1 MKITTVIIIFI
12 ILILSQVN
20 NADVTEWIC
29 KDKIE
34 SFNRCQRELISTG
47 SDFQNCKREL
57 TNKGSDFQNCTLKIS
72 KHESEIK
79 LCQSKLSSKT
89 VQEEICQKNLVETN
103 LSKEKCENNLNHQDT
118 FFKSREQVFDNR
130 EENLA
135 MREKI
140 QVDSIKSIE
149 KQLSELDVS
158 IFEFSQKRI
167 GGKWYPISNFLF
179 QMFMLFLICFSLKL
193 FHDWRIMRK
202 KISIQEKTIFYLQD
216 QAKSHVCK
224 QPNDFEIESSRNEE
238 LKRELKNQ
246 KKIESEKDEKLSKL
260 EKKIVRI
267 IEMEA
272 KLKNE
277 LAVNKNELIVN
288 KNELGSKIK
297 SLEKEIKELNSE
309 IIIRNR
315 TILEK
320 DQIISTFEGKLEKL
334 GKKKTQTEVNF
345 KDELDE
351 TKAELS
357 QFGAKIKSLEKEIKQ
372 LNSNIENQKKIA
384 FGKDQTISKLEGK
397 VEILEKENIEIE
409 ENLKNELE
417 SKKEFGK
424 YLHGKDQTI
433 LNLERKL
440 ERIKFEY
447 EMQVTDLMK
456 KNSVLLQRYSILDE
470 ELKKNQQKS
479 FKPDYGFIGSAS
491 PKKEVKF
498 VGAELRERDQWKVKS
513 KLEKRF
519 SKEDFLDLLNHIW
532 MDKKEDTNMMKK
544 TIHLIKEITDLN
556 TLFLEYLLK
565 KIELKF
571 NRDWEIIMCNPGNEE
586 FTIRFSYFFYILGD
600 LWKIR
605 ILDDDNFKG
614 KVNRVMNEFFI
625 LHSIYKKYGE
635 LMCERIPNEVEF
647 HFRHIEQLERNCLKE
662 NNLGILEKIED
673 LKKFKK
679 MKKFK

>member
-1 MKITTVIIIFI
+1 MKITTVFITFI

-34 SFNRCQRELISTG
+34 SFNRCQRDLITTG

-57 TNKGSDFQNCTLKIS
+57 INKGSDFQNCTLKIS

-79 LCQSKLSSKT
+79 LCQSTLSSKT
-89 VQEEICQKNLVETN
+89 DQEEMCQKDLVQTN
-103 LSKEKCENNLNHQDT
+103 LSKENCENNLNHQDS
-118 FFKSREQVFDNR
+118 FVKSREQVFHNR
-130 EENLA
+130 EEKLA

-140 QVDSIKSIE
+140 QEDSIKSIE
-149 KQLSELDVS
+149 KQLSDLDVS
-158 IFEFSQKRI
+158 MFEFRQKRI
-167 GGKWYPISNFLF
+167 GGKWNPISNFLF
-179 QMFMLFLICFSLKL
+179 QMFMLFLICVSLKL

-202 KISIQEKTIFYLQD
+202 KISIQEKTIAYLQD

-238 LKRELKNQ
+238 LKKELKNQ
-246 KKIESEKDEKLSKL
+246 KKIESEKDEKISKL

-297 SLEKEIKELNSE
+297 SLEKEIKELNSD
-309 IIIRNR
+309 ITIGCR

-320 DQIISTFEGKLEKL
+320 DQIISSFEGKLEKL

-351 TKAELS
+351 TKVELS
-357 QFGAKIKSLEKEIKQ
+357 QFGVKIKSLEKEIKQ
-372 LNSNIENQKKIA
+372 LNSNIENQKKIIL
-384 FGKDQTISKLEGK
+384 GKDQTISKLEGK
-397 VEILEKENIEIE
+397 VERLEKENIEIE
-409 ENLKNELE
+409 ENLKNELG

-424 YLHGKDQTI
+424 SLQAKDLAI
-433 LNLERKL
+433 LNLERNL
-440 ERIKFEY
+440 ERIKFEN
-447 EMQVTDLMK
+447 EMQVTDLIK
-456 KNSVLLQRYSILDE
+456 KNSILIQRCSILDV
-470 ELKKNQQKS
+470 ELKKNQQKTFNS
-479 FKPDYGFIGSAS
+479 DYGIIGVPS
-491 PKKEVKF
+491 PKKEFKF
-498 VGAELRERDQWKVKS
+498 VGAELGERDQWKMKS

-532 MDKKEDTNMMKK
+532 MDKKTDTNMMKK
-544 TIHLIKEITDLN
+544 AIHLMKEISDLN
-556 TLFLEYLLK
+556 PLFQEYLLK

-571 NRDWEIIMCNPGNEE
+571 NREWEIMMYNPGNEE
-586 FTIRFSYFFYILGD
+586 FTLRFSYFFYILGD
-600 LWKIR
+600 LWRIR

-662 NNLGILEKIED
+662 NNLGILEKIKD
-673 LKKFKK
+673 FKKFKK
-679 MKKFK
+679 

>member
-1 MKITTVIIIFI
+1 MKITTVFITFI

-34 SFNRCQRELISTG
+34 SFNRCQRDLITTG

-57 TNKGSDFQNCTLKIS
+57 INKGSDFQNCTLKIS

-79 LCQSKLSSKT
+79 LCQSTLSSKT
-89 VQEEICQKNLVETN
+89 DQEEMCQKDLVQTN
-103 LSKEKCENNLNHQDT
+103 LSKENCENNLNHQDS
-118 FFKSREQVFDNR
+118 FVKSREQVFHNR
-130 EENLA
+130 EEKLA

-140 QVDSIKSIE
+140 QEDSIKSIE
-149 KQLSELDVS
+149 KQLSDLDIS
-158 IFEFSQKRI
+158 MFEFRQKRI
-167 GGKWYPISNFLF
+167 GGKWNPISNFLF
-179 QMFMLFLICFSLKL
+179 QMFMLFLICVSLKL

-202 KISIQEKTIFYLQD
+202 KISIQEKTIAYLQD

-238 LKRELKNQ
+238 LKKELKNQ
-246 KKIESEKDEKLSKL
+246 KKIESEKDEKISKL

-297 SLEKEIKELNSE
+297 SLEKEIKELNSD
-309 IIIRNR
+309 ITIGSR

-320 DQIISTFEGKLEKL
+320 DQIISSFEGKLEKL

-351 TKAELS
+351 TKVELS
-357 QFGAKIKSLEKEIKQ
+357 QFGVKIKSLEKEIKQ
-372 LNSNIENQKKIA
+372 LNSNIENQKKIIL
-384 FGKDQTISKLEGK
+384 GKDQTISKLEGK
-397 VEILEKENIEIE
+397 VERLEKENIEIE
-409 ENLKNELE
+409 ENLKNELG

-424 YLHGKDQTI
+424 SLQAKDLAI
-433 LNLERKL
+433 LNLERNL
-440 ERIKFEY
+440 ERIKFEN
-447 EMQVTDLMK
+447 EMQVTDLIK
-456 KNSVLLQRYSILDE
+456 KNSILIQRCSILDV
-470 ELKKNQQKS
+470 ELKKNQQKTFNS
-479 FKPDYGFIGSAS
+479 DYGIIGVPS
-491 PKKEVKF
+491 PKKEFKF
-498 VGAELRERDQWKVKS
+498 VGAELGERDQWKMKS

-532 MDKKEDTNMMKK
+532 MDKKTDTNMMKK
-544 TIHLIKEITDLN
+544 AIHLMKEISDLN
-556 TLFLEYLLK
+556 PLFQEYLLK

-571 NRDWEIIMCNPGNEE
+571 NREWEIMMYNPGNEE
-586 FTIRFSYFFYILGD
+586 FTLRFSYFFYILGD
-600 LWKIR
+600 LWRIR

-662 NNLGILEKIED
+662 NNLGILEKIKD
-673 LKKFKK
+673 FKKFKK
-679 MKKFK
+679 

>member
-1 MKITTVIIIFI
+1 MKITTVFITFI

-34 SFNRCQRELISTG
+34 SFNRCQRDLITTG

-57 TNKGSDFQNCTLKIS
+57 INKGSDFQNCTLKIS

-79 LCQSKLSSKT
+79 LCQSTLSSKT
-89 VQEEICQKNLVETN
+89 DQEEMCQKDLVQTN
-103 LSKEKCENNLNHQDT
+103 LSKENCENNLNHQDS
-118 FFKSREQVFDNR
+118 FVKSREQVFHNR
-130 EENLA
+130 EEKLA

-140 QVDSIKSIE
+140 QEDSIKSIE
-149 KQLSELDVS
+149 KQLSDLDVS
-158 IFEFSQKRI
+158 MFEFRQKRI
-167 GGKWYPISNFLF
+167 GGKWNPISNFLF
-179 QMFMLFLICFSLKL
+179 QMFMLFLICVSLKL

-202 KISIQEKTIFYLQD
+202 KISIQEKTIAYLQD

-238 LKRELKNQ
+238 LKKELKNQ

-297 SLEKEIKELNSE
+297 SLEKEIKELNSD
-309 IIIRNR
+309 ITIGSR

-320 DQIISTFEGKLEKL
+320 DQIISSFEGKLEKL

-351 TKAELS
+351 TKVELS
-357 QFGAKIKSLEKEIKQ
+357 QFGVKIKSLEKEIKQ
-372 LNSNIENQKKIA
+372 LNSNIENQKKIIL
-384 FGKDQTISKLEGK
+384 GKDQTISKLEGK
-397 VEILEKENIEIE
+397 VERLEKENIEIE
-409 ENLKNELE
+409 ENLKNELG

-424 YLHGKDQTI
+424 SLQAKDLAI
-433 LNLERKL
+433 LNLERNL
-440 ERIKFEY
+440 ERIKFEN
-447 EMQVTDLMK
+447 EMQVTDLIK
-456 KNSVLLQRYSILDE
+456 KNSILIQRCSILDV
-470 ELKKNQQKS
+470 ELKKNQQKTFNS
-479 FKPDYGFIGSAS
+479 DYGIIGVPS
-491 PKKEVKF
+491 PKKEFKF
-498 VGAELRERDQWKVKS
+498 VGAELGERDQWKMKS

-532 MDKKEDTNMMKK
+532 MDKKTDTNMMKK
-544 TIHLIKEITDLN
+544 AIHLMKEISDLN
-556 TLFLEYLLK
+556 PLFQEYLLK

-571 NRDWEIIMCNPGNEE
+571 NREWEIMMYNPGNEE
-586 FTIRFSYFFYILGD
+586 FTLRFSYFFYILGD
-600 LWKIR
+600 LWRIR

-662 NNLGILEKIED
+662 NNLGILEKIKD
-673 LKKFKK
+673 FKKFKK
-679 MKKFK
+679 

>member
-1 MKITTVIIIFI
+1 MKITTVFITFI

-34 SFNRCQRELISTG
+34 SFNRCQRDLITTG

-57 TNKGSDFQNCTLKIS
+57 INKGSDFQNCTLKIS

-79 LCQSKLSSKT
+79 LCQSTLSSKT
-89 VQEEICQKNLVETN
+89 DQEEMCQKDLVQTN
-103 LSKEKCENNLNHQDT
+103 LSKENCENNLNHQDS
-118 FFKSREQVFDNR
+118 FVKSREQVFHNR
-130 EENLA
+130 EEKLA

-140 QVDSIKSIE
+140 QEDSIKSIE
-149 KQLSELDVS
+149 KQLSDLDVS
-158 IFEFSQKRI
+158 MFEFRQKRI
-167 GGKWYPISNFLF
+167 GGKWNPISNFLF
-179 QMFMLFLICFSLKL
+179 QMFMLFLICVSLKL

-202 KISIQEKTIFYLQD
+202 KISIQEKTIAYLQD

-238 LKRELKNQ
+238 LKKELKNQ
-246 KKIESEKDEKLSKL
+246 KKIESEKDEKISKL

-297 SLEKEIKELNSE
+297 SLEKEIKELNSD
-309 IIIRNR
+309 ITIGSR

-320 DQIISTFEGKLEKL
+320 DQIISSFEGKLEKL

-351 TKAELS
+351 TKVELS
-357 QFGAKIKSLEKEIKQ
+357 QFGVKIKSLEKEIKQ
-372 LNSNIENQKKIA
+372 LNSNIENQKKIIL
-384 FGKDQTISKLEGK
+384 GKDQTISKLEGK
-397 VEILEKENIEIE
+397 VERLEKENIEIE
-409 ENLKNELE
+409 ENLKNELG

-424 YLHGKDQTI
+424 SLQAKDLAI
-433 LNLERKL
+433 LNLERNL
-440 ERIKFEY
+440 ERIKFEN
-447 EMQVTDLMK
+447 EMQVTDLIK
-456 KNSVLLQRYSILDE
+456 KNSILIQRCSILDV
-470 ELKKNQQKS
+470 ELKKNQQKTFNS
-479 FKPDYGFIGSAS
+479 DYGIIGVPS
-491 PKKEVKF
+491 PKKEFKF
-498 VGAELRERDQWKVKS
+498 VGAELGERDQWKMKS

-532 MDKKEDTNMMKK
+532 MDKKTDTNMMKK
-544 TIHLIKEITDLN
+544 AIHLMKEISDLN
-556 TLFLEYLLK
+556 PLFQEYLLK

-571 NRDWEIIMCNPGNEE
+571 NREWEIMMYNPGNEE
-586 FTIRFSYFFYILGD
+586 FTLRFSYFFYILGD
-600 LWKIR
+600 LWRIR

-662 NNLGILEKIED
+662 NNLGILEKIKD
-673 LKKFKK
+673 FKKFKK
-679 MKKFK
+679 